1 VRDLEPNIRFGN
13 DVAAAAVGHFTGDA
27 VDELLALGRDGSLR
41 LAFGMKRGTRTYTR
55 VERVGEV
62 PAADLPM
69 SVARAL
75 SADINHD
82 GRIDVLVPR
91 SDGRLL
97 VLLNRPGDGGR
108 PRFDRSLA
116 LGAPSDATEID
127 VGTFGAP
134 ARQRLVWVDADGR
147 LNAATIAFAGAGLQV
162 GSPERLLD
170 IGKGAHLAVG
180 RFLGRADHD
189 IIAGRQLLKG
199 GDPASAV
206 EIRALPTTADWKS
219 DAWWRAGDIDGNG
232 MDDLVRKRTLPA
244 SAGGPEVSIQFAA
257 RPGEAQQG
265 FFDDDLDGLPD
276 AWEEGA
282 IRPGGLD
289 LKALG
294 CKPRRS
300 DVIVELERFDNVD
313 VPLLR
318 TEVDVTVRY
327 FASLPVANPDGTRGI
342 AMHVIY
348 RPPTPHA
355 KFDEVSR
362 HFFAD
367 EWYPPREHRGI
378 VHTMFCGAT
387 GDVHFSEASLMSDH
401 GKFVL
406 GPPVHDVMSHE
417 FGHELGL
424 PHEAFQPHNS
434 PIYMS
439 LMSNAYIVGPGGRL
453 DLTRYSEGRLSS
465 LILNERHLSERVP
478 FRFDQVRFLSW
489 TPYMFPLKS
498 APGGVT
504 LVDWNR
510 NGVFGEEDT
519 IADINYCEGTSPGA
533 LHELGRCDTA
543 PALVTHGS
551 PDTGR
556 LLVLYG
562 QAGTLKLRQW
572 RGTNVD
578 TDGDNWSPE
587 VIVEPAGL
595 RGDPTA
601 VHVADATWVA
611 YQTTDQ
617 AVLRGIWF
625 SGDHPTIGP
634 RITVAES
641 RGAEPTLTSFAGEL
655 ALFLWR
661 GPNRPFGLRM
671 ARLRGRQPEFGRE
684 EESGFSSLVPVA
696 AVEARERNEPDL
708 CVGVTEP
715 VGPDGRPRTIV
726 GRFRRDS
733 NGRWRRTQRELVAGN
748 FCNNPSPQPFVDHA
762 GFRMQ
767 LLWRPETGFAS
778 FGRLYHLTGGPLSDQ
793 IPWSEQFLSM
803 QASALET
810 GTGWFTRRYC
820 QETGTTS
827 STRRY
832 FQLTSRHAPGACWFR
847 SDIAYGVCVHDDK
860 PDRDSVLKLA
870 FYGSGALPQPMSDFN
885 DVAFIHRVGL
895 SHSIYA
901 VTPET
906 EAATP
911 NLPGPIPPKR

>member
-1 VRDLEPNIRFGN
+1 
-13 DVAAAAVGHFTGDA
+13 
-27 VDELLALGRDGSLR
+27 
-41 LAFGMKRGTRTYTR
+41 
-55 VERVGEV
+55 
-62 PAADLPM
+62 M

-91 SDGRLL
+91 GDGRLL

-108 PRFDRSLA
+108 PRFDGSLA
-116 LGAPSDATEID
+116 LGAPTDAMEID

-147 LNAATIAFAGAGLQV
+147 LNAATLALAGAGLQV
-162 GSPERLLD
+162 GSPERLLE

-180 RFLGRADHD
+180 RFLGRAGDD
-189 IIAGRQLLKG
+189 IIAGRQLLEG

-206 EIRALPTTADWKS
+206 EIQALPTAAEWKS
-219 DAWWRAGDIDGNG
+219 DLWWRAGDIDGNG
-232 MDDLVRKRTLPA
+232 MDDLVRKRTLPE
-244 SAGGPEVSIQFAA
+244 SAGGPEVVIQFAA
-257 RPGEAQQG
+257 RPGEAQPG
-265 FFDDDLDGLPD
+265 YFDDDLDGLPD
-276 AWEEGA
+276 AWETGA
-282 IRPGGLD
+282 IRPGRLD
-289 LKALG
+289 LKAIG
-294 CKPRRS
+294 CKPGRS
-300 DVIVELERFDNVD
+300 DVIVELERFDTVD
-313 VPLLR
+313 VPLLYQ
-318 TEVDVTVRY
+318 EVPVTVRY

-348 RPPTPHA
+348 RPPIPHV
-355 KFDEVSR
+355 KFAEVKE
-362 HFFAD
+362 HFN
-367 EWYPPREHRGI
+367 EWYPPREHLGI
-378 VHTMFCGAT
+378 VHTMFCGAE
-387 GDVHFSEASLMSDH
+387 GDPDWSRAGMMGAD

-406 GPPVHDVMSHE
+406 GPPVHDVMSRE

-489 TPYMFPLKS
+489 TPYMFPLES

-625 SGDHPTIGP
+625 SGDHSTIGP

-671 ARLRGRQPEFGRE
+671 ARLRGRQPEFGRA
-684 EESGFSSLVPVA
+684 EESGFSSLIPVA

-708 CVGVTEP
+708 CVGVTVP
-715 VGPDGRPRTIV
+715 VAPDGRPRTIV

-733 NGRWRRTQRELVAGN
+733 NGRWRRTQRELVAGD
-748 FCNNPSPQPFVDHA
+748 FCNNPNPQPFVDHA

-803 QASALET
+803 QASARET

-870 FYGSGALPQPMSDFN
+870 FYGSGALPEPMSDFN

-901 VTPET
+901 VTPQT
-906 EAATP
+906 EAATLD
-911 NLPGPIPPKR
+911 LPGPIPPKR